1 MTTTSIEA
9 PAPGA
14 PPWDAVALELARRR
28 PAAYALVAHG
38 LRPAPHHRRWLAA
51 LRETVE
57 TPGGRLL
64 LIAPPG
70 TAKCTYTSQVL
81 PLWYLGEHPD
91 RAVLATTSS
100 DVMASEFHG
109 VVDLALRANEAHRAV
124 FPAASGPARP
134 RPGVVA
140 ATGCTCE
147 GVPPE
152 TKDPSYRVAGLGSS
166 VIGSRCHLLLL
177 DDPVTQETAQSEAEM
192 RRARRYLDLTL
203 LTRLHPGGS
212 AVAIMTRW
220 GEADV
225 AAHLLAQGWRAEV
238 WPQLSAELPG
248 ARAAGRRGAG
258 AAVAGALPP
267 LLGGAERTRLGTA
280 QFELIH
286 QGNPLLDG
294 GRRLAR
300 RGVVPRPAPAHP
312 AAHRPGAPRSSR
324 SACAAP
330 TSTRRG
336 QSGRRRTTRAAV
348 TCAYHPSDPA
358 RCLYVLGAWRRRIDQ
373 DGLAEALAEHLL
385 AVRPHVVGVEQAA
398 YKQAATGALVQ
409 ELVYRTN
416 GRLATT
422 VRAIPSVV
430 DKVTRARPAA
440 AKGEAGLLCVDRE
453 VPEMEALIRE
463 CLALPVGAAR
473 RPGRTRC
480 PGRRRCASTGWRR
493 SPRGQV
499 ATGGRSAAALR
510 VRYPHRGL
518 WARPR
523 GEHLLRVPQGTG
535 DEPGVLLEH
544 PGLRDGHEHVPRPVF
559 RVPPTPQQPTPIR
572 RQPAELRREPLHPL
586 GVEALHGVEA
596 AP

>member
-1 MTTTSIEA
+1 MTTA
-9 PAPGA
+9 A
-14 PPWDAVALELARRR
+14 PPLPATSWDAIALELARRR
-28 PAAYALVAHG
+28 PEAYALVAHG
-38 LRPAPHHRRWLAA
+38 LRPAPHHRRWLEA

-70 TAKCTYTSQVL
+70 TAKSTYTSQVL
-81 PLWYLGEHPD
+81 PLWYLGNHPD

-109 VVDLALRANEAHRAV
+109 VLDLALRQNEAHAAV
-124 FPAASGPARP
+124 FPDAACRP
-134 RPGVVA
+134 DPGR
-140 ATGCTCE
+140 GWSSDGLYLR

-192 RRARRYLDLTL
+192 RRTRRYLDLTL

-225 AAHLLAQGWRAEV
+225 AAHLMAQGWRTEV
-238 WPQLSAELPG
+238 WPQLSADYPG
-248 ARAAGRRGAG
+248 GPEQRDAEGRAALWPGRY
-258 AAVAGALPP
+258 P
-267 LLGGAERTRLGTA
+267 LAWVQAERQRLGTA
-280 QFELIH
+280 QFALIH
-286 QGNPLLDG
+286 QGDPLLMG
-294 GRRLAR
+294 GAVWRAAGWFRDLPPHTQQLTAR
-300 RGVVPRPAPAHP
+300 GTPFLEECVRCTYIDTAWSERQTADY
-312 AAHRPGAPRSSR
+312 
-324 SACAAP
+324 
-330 TSTRRG
+330 T
-336 QSGRRRTTRAAV
+336 AAV

-358 RCLYVLGAWRRRIDQ
+358 RCLYVLGAWRRRVDQ

-440 AKGEAGLLCVDRE
+440 AKGEAGLLCVDRD

-463 CLALPVGAAR
+463 CLALPVGEHDDLADALS
-473 RPGRTRC
+473 G
-480 PGRRRCASTGWRR
+480 
-493 SPRGQV
+493 
-499 ATGGRSAAALR
+499 AAAMCL
-510 VRYPHRGL
+510 Y
-518 WARPR
+518 
-523 GEHLLRVPQGTG
+523 
-535 DEPGVLLEH
+535 
-544 PGLRDGHEHVPRPVF
+544 
-559 RVPPTPQQPTPIR
+559 
-572 RQPAELRREPLHPL
+572 
-586 GVEALHGVEA
+586 GVETLTAGLVTAGG
-596 AP
+596 PPQRLRFG